1 MPSDYNSGK
10 GLDYVKKGTSVIA
23 AVAHE
28 QFPFTPVDMHI
39 FTYLLARFFYD
50 IAPGVTHTLPVKEL
64 LTYSRLDRR
73 SKLMDSLRRLSQ
85 GFIEVDYKHK
95 LRDTDQTEQRTI
107 FCHYLSADISHSE
120 DGMMT
125 FAFDPLII
133 PFIANP
139 KVYGLIDKRVH
150 HALKSIPA
158 IRLYE
163 TMTSNFRLKTP
174 EWTAT
179 VDELRSMMQ
188 VGDKHARFDN
198 FRRHILEKA
207 INDVNAVAE
216 FDVEIVEL
224 VTGGKGGQVQQVVFR
239 ANPKTANRF
248 LEASSVRSVGA
259 TTRRKGDMHTV
270 DLLDGMTNSERGH
283 PAEVSSAGLEAAR
296 EVMPNDADLNQ
307 LLQEWRQQNR
317 GRTFNDPDQAF
328 VEWVMMTVERE
339 NDPFLKN
346 INDDVFGQLLARN

>member
-1 MPSDYNSGK
+1 MAAASSGGK
-10 GLDYVKKGTSVIA
+10 GLDIVKKGSSVIA
-23 AVAHE
+23 AIAHE
-28 QFPFTPVDMHI
+28 QFPFEPVDMHI

-50 IAPGVTHTLPVKEL
+50 IAPGVKHTLPVKDL
-64 LTYSRLDRR
+64 LTYARLDRR

-85 GFIEVDYKHK
+85 GTIEVDYKQAVPN
-95 LRDTDQTEQRTI
+95 TDLTEQRTM

-120 DGMMT
+120 DGMMS

-150 HALKSIPA
+150 SALKSMPA

-163 TMTSNFRLKTP
+163 MMSSNFRLKTP

-179 VDELRSMMQ
+179 VDELRAMMA
-188 VGDKHARFDN
+188 VGEKHGRFDN
-198 FRRHILEKA
+198 FRRHVLEKA
-207 INDVNAVAE
+207 IADVNAVAE
-216 FDVEIVEL
+216 FDVEIAEL

-239 ANPKTANRF
+239 AEPKSHKRI
-248 LEASSVRSVGA
+248 LEASSVRSVG
-259 TTRRKGDMHTV
+259 TVSRRKGDMHTI
-270 DLLDGMTNSERGH
+270 DLLDNMTNSERGR

-296 EVMPNDADLNQ
+296 EAMPDDADLNQ
-307 LLQEWRQQNR
+307 LLQEWRQINR
-317 GRTFNDPDQAF
+317 GRTFNDPDLAF
-328 VEWVMMTVERE
+328 VEWVVMTVERE
-339 NDPFLKN
+339 SDPFLKN